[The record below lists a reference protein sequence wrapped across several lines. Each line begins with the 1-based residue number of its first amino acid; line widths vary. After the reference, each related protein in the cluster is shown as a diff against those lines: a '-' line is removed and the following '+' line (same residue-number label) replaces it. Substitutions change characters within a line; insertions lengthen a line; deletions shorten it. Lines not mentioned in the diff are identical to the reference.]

1 VAAVVVTVVAAVL
14 AKSQVPEAKL
24 AARKQV
30 VVAVEPPVAVVAM
43 VTVVAVV
50 AVVVVVAVAAS
61 VAAVAS

>member
-1 VAAVVVTVVAAVL
+1 MAAVVVTVVAAVL

-50 AVVVVVAVAAS
+50 VVVAVAAS